1 MLTSDS
7 MCERRWALL
16 PIKIEIADPQFP
28 LPKMAI
34 FSVGPVVVLEIDCDG
49 LARHMVLMVDRIKKK
64 ASDKRGFVL
73 ICSGIM
79 SIYTMSEK

>member
-1 MLTSDS
+1 
-7 MCERRWALL
+7 
-16 PIKIEIADPQFP
+16 
-28 LPKMAI
+28 MAI

>member
-34 FSVGPVVVLEIDCDG
+34 FSVGLAVVLEIDCDG
-49 LARHMVLMVDRIKKK
+49 VARHMVLMVDRKKK
-64 ASDKRGFVL
+64 TSEKRGFVL

-79 SIYTMSEK
+79 SIDTMSEK